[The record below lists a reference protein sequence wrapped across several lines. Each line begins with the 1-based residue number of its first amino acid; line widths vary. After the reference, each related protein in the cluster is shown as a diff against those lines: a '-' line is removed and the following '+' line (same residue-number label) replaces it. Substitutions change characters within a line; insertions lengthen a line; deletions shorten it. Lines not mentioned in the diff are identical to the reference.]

1 MSCASERWK
10 RRAGSRAPRR
20 IALALLLAAL
30 GGAVGCATTRP
41 APAST
46 IREVPEAPRAG
57 VTAVQ
62 EGKASWYG
70 REQHGHMTASGE
82 RFDMHELTA
91 AHRTLRMGSRVR
103 VINLRNGRSVIVRI
117 NDRGPYS
124 RGRIID
130 VSAAAAKQL
139 DMMNAGVVPVR
150 IEVLAQ

>member
-1 MSCASERWK
+1 MSSARERWK
-10 RRAGSRAPRR
+10 RRAASSLLVAC
-20 IALALLLAAL
+20 LA
-30 GGAVGCATTRP
+30 AVGCATTQP
-41 APAST
+41 QPPSSV
-46 IREVPEAPRAG
+46 IREAPGEGPRAG
-57 VTAVQ
+57 VIASY

-70 REQHGHMTASGE
+70 REQHGHLTASGE
-82 RFDMHELTA
+82 RFNMHELTA
-91 AHRTLRMGSRVR
+91 AHRTLRMNSRVR